1 MKYPFEKFSIWNLM
15 RHPFDEETGDVHT
28 RMSMRI
34 LSLIIFPFYVK
45 HAGIDR
51 MVTWRNPT
59 TGEPELRP
67 IYEVLSSHSARKAFA
82 GNMYNKVKDPNLIC
96 ALTGHKEG
104 SKAFKI
110 EWDLGSYAISLNP

>member
-1 MKYPFEKFSIWNLM
+1 MVPKRCGEMRGKKAEKPSQNVLCEGFTYP
-15 RHPFDEETGDVHT
+15 
-28 RMSMRI
+28 
-34 LSLIIFPFYVK
+34 
-45 HAGIDR
+45 
-51 MVTWRNPT
+51 
-59 TGEPELRP
+59 EPRP

-82 GNMYNKVKDPNLIC
+82 GNMYKNVKDPNLVC